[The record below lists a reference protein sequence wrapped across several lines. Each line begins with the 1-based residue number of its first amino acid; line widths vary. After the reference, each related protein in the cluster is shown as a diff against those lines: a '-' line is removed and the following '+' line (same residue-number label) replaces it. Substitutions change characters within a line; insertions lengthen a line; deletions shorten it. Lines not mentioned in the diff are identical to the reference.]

1 MYRSIEDFEGCN
13 LTLNVLLKLT
23 FYQVR
28 MIDNEKIKDSKKLQ
42 TNSNSWKFKTTGSIT
57 VDYFM

>member
-1 MYRSIEDFEGCN
+1 MSSSVEDFEGCN
-13 LTLNVLLKLT
+13 FTPNVLLKLT

-28 MIDNEKIKDSKKLQ
+28 MNDNEKIKDSKKLQ

>member
-1 MYRSIEDFEGCN
+1 MYRSTEDFEGCN
-13 LTLNVLLKLT
+13 LTPNVLLKLT